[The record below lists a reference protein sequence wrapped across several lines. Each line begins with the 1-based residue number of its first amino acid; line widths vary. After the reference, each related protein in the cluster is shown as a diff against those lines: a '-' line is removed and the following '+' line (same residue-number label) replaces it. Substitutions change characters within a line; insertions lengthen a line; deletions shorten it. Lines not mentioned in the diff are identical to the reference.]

1 MCLTECILLRLFF
14 NLQGFYDVL
23 RVLIADA
30 RSFQDLA
37 ISCWL
42 KHLALISCWTIN
54 PKPNKMS
61 LDYLKLLY
69 REFQKYLDWCF
80 AGMRVFNHRWKFCE
94 KFSNLIM
101 NFWSNSTCSIFQFWR
116 CLPTRD
122 NVMTINLKK
131 VTDTVRPWLQVVKWS
146 RSPINVTR
154 IPVTLWL
161 NFEIR
166 LWQGIQTLK
175 VSPTLI
181 IKQTKT
187 VTLNRT

>member
-1 MCLTECILLRLFF
+1 MTECILLRLFF

-69 REFQKYLDWCF
+69 REFQKY
-80 AGMRVFNHRWKFCE
+80 
-94 KFSNLIM
+94 
-101 NFWSNSTCSIFQFWR
+101 
-116 CLPTRD
+116 
-122 NVMTINLKK
+122 K
-131 VTDTVRPWLQVVKWS
+131 VTLIDALPAWGCLITGGNSVRNSRIWLW
-146 RSPINVTR
+146 IFGR
-154 IPVTLWL
+154 IVLAPYSSFGDACQQGIMLWL
-161 NFEIR
+161 STWR
-166 LWQGIQTLK
+166 KWQIQYVHDCKLLSEVDLQLMSQGFLLHFDSTLK
-175 VSPTLI
+175 SDYD
-181 IKQTKT
+181 KEY
-187 VTLNRT
+187 RH

>member
-1 MCLTECILLRLFF
+1 MTECILLRLFF